1 MVDNRQESFSS
12 YRLALGVNIFICVLQ
27 WVILFFANSISLF
40 ADAAHSFADS
50 IALFGSALVSYQAML
65 LPEADAS
72 HIKRRMTRIAVIL
85 LWASVPFIV
94 WASWERIHSPVAFP
108 GIPVIIAALVSVVG
122 NICMHRVV
130 HNIDTHGHDHLVK
143 ANLAHILGDAM
154 LSGGVL
160 LSALLVVTLGT
171 AEFDGYIGIACA
183 LWMIYVGAKIW
194 GRTSGSSSA
203 HSHNDAHEHH
213 CDDYH

>member
-1 MVDNRQESFSS
+1 MVDHRQEAFSS
-12 YRLALGVNIFICVLQ
+12 YRLALGVNILICLLQ

-40 ADAAHSFADS
+40 ADAAHSFADG
-50 IALFGSALVSYQAML
+50 IVLFGSMMVSYQAML
-65 LPEADAS
+65 MPETDAS

-122 NICMHRVV
+122 NVCMHAIV
-130 HNIDTHGHDHLVK
+130 HGIDSHGHDHLVRV
-143 ANLAHILGDAM
+143 NLAHILGDAI

-183 LWMIYVGAKIW
+183 LWMLYVGAKIW
-194 GRTSGSSSA
+194 RQTSGSSSA
-203 HSHNDAHEHH
+203 HSHHDAHAHH
-213 CDDYH
+213 CDHRH